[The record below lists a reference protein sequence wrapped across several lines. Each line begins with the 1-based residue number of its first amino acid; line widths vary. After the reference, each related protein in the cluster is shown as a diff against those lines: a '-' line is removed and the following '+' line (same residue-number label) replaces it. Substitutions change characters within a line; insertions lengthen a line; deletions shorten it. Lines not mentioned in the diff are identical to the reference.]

1 CSGART
7 VWKSWICIWRVSSD
21 HMPKSERAGF
31 PTYWTTFGQGPR
43 AALLIHCSLA
53 HSGSW
58 GRMARGLSGL
68 LTMTAFD
75 MPGHG
80 RSGAWDGQGEIQK
93 VTAEIA
99 ADFLDGPT
107 DIIGHSFGAT
117 VALRL
122 AVMRPDLVRTL
133 TLIEPVFFAV
143 ALRDRPESAAAFEA
157 AQGDFIPAMER
168 DDLLTA
174 AHAFTRLWGDG
185 TRWEDI
191 PTPVQQ
197 ALAHQMHLIAASRAA
212 LHDDA
217 GGMLVP
223 GLLDRLDMPV
233 LLVEG
238 SQSPD
243 IIHQINDGLSARLPT
258 TTRTVIMGAGHM
270 APVTHADQVSAEVL
284 RFLQTS

>member
-1 CSGART
+1 
-7 VWKSWICIWRVSSD
+7 
-21 HMPKSERAGF
+21 MPKAEKAGF

-43 AALLIHCSLA
+43 AALMIHCSLA

-80 RSGAWDGQGEIQK
+80 RSDRWDGRDEIQK
-93 VTAEIA
+93 ATAEIA
-99 ADFLDGPT
+99 ADFLDAPT

-122 AVMRPDLVRTL
+122 AVMRPDLVRSL

-143 ALRDRPESAAAFEA
+143 ALRDRPEIEPAFDA
-157 AQGDFIPAMER
+157 AQGDFVPAMER
-168 DDLLTA
+168 GDALSA
-174 AHAFTRLWGDG
+174 AREFTRLWGDG
-185 TRWEDI
+185 TPWEDM
-191 PTPVQQ
+191 PATVRQS
-197 ALAHQMHLIAASRAA
+197 LADQMYLIVASKEA

-217 GGMLVP
+217 GGMLEP
-223 GLLDRLDMPV
+223 GVLETVAHPV

-238 SQSPD
+238 SKSPD
-243 IIHQINDGLSARLPT
+243 IIHTIGDGLSSRLPNA
-258 TTRTVIMGAGHM
+258 TRTMIMAAAHM
-270 APVTHADQVSAEVL
+270 APMTHADQVASEVL
-284 RFLQTS
+284 RFLQKT

>member
-1 CSGART
+1 
-7 VWKSWICIWRVSSD
+7 
-21 HMPKSERAGF
+21 MPKADRAGF
-31 PTYWTTFGQGPR
+31 PTYWTSYGQGPR
-43 AALLIHCSLA
+43 AALMIHCSLA

-80 RSGAWDGQGEIQK
+80 RSARWDGRDEIQK

-143 ALRDRPESAAAFEA
+143 ALRDRPDIAESFAA
-157 AQGDFIPAMER
+157 AQGDFVPAMER
-168 DDLLTA
+168 GDTLSA
-174 AHAFTRLWGDG
+174 AREFTQLWGDG
-185 TRWEDI
+185 TPWEDI
-191 PTPVQQ
+191 PAPIQHS
-197 ALAHQMHLIAASRAA
+197 LADQMYLIAASREA
-212 LHDDA
+212 LHEDA
-217 GGMLVP
+217 GGMLETGV
-223 GLLDRLDMPV
+223 LDQLDKPV
-233 LLVEG
+233 LLMEG
-238 SQSPD
+238 SGSPD
-243 IIHQINDGLSARLPT
+243 IIHAINEGLSARLPSV
-258 TTRTVIMGAGHM
+258 TRAIIMGAGHM
-270 APVTHADQVSAEVL
+270 APVTHADQVSQEVL
-284 RFLQTS
+284 RFLQSS